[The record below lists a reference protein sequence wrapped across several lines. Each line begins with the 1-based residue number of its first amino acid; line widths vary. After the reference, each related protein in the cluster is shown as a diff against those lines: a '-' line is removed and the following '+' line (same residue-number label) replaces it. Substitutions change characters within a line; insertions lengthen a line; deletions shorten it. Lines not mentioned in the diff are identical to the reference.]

1 MAAGVALAALLSGC
15 LSPAASV
22 LLGLIPDGTFTT
34 LLKNMQGVSEPNR
47 EKLAALEQK
56 GDWSGI
62 VQFAQANLKTDP
74 NNADWWLVA
83 GYAYSQ
89 LGDLQRAADSF
100 QQAVRIEPQDIDGW
114 NLLAQAQRSLGQ
126 PERAIR
132 TLDNALRITRDSPV
146 TFYLLGESFNDI
158 KRPERAVGFY
168 EQAVQLDPQF
178 VPALYALGL
187 TYARLGRRADF
198 DATVQLLD
206 KLNPQ
211 AAKQLVAAASGAR

>member
-1 MAAGVALAALLSGC
+1 
-15 LSPAASV
+15 
-22 LLGLIPDGTFTT
+22 
-34 LLKNMQGVSEPNR
+34 
-47 EKLAALEQK
+47 
-56 GDWSGI
+56 
-62 VQFAQANLKTDP
+62 
-74 NNADWWLVA
+74 
-83 GYAYSQ
+83 
-89 LGDLQRAADSF
+89 
-100 QQAVRIEPQDIDGW
+100 VRIEPQDIDGW

-178 VPALYALGL
+178 VPALYGLGL
-187 TYARLGRRADF
+187 TYARLGRKADF